1 MAEPVIFGNKN
12 WRPFIN
18 SKNGVTATHGLA
30 IASKCRAMGLGQMA
44 GLSLFYR
51 LRDWQFDTRDL
62 HARDPFKAVTEV
74 GFSVRYLTV
83 GFFILLYQLAVLSLV
98 REKVTFV
105 DRPERF
111 KANKHNL
118 ALKHAPVRHQIRVCR
133 FTAVQT
139 NQKHEA
145 AVYKMM
151 GQYSTH
157 LIETP

>member
-1 MAEPVIFGNKN
+1 
-12 WRPFIN
+12 
-18 SKNGVTATHGLA
+18 
-30 IASKCRAMGLGQMA
+30 MA

-62 HARDPFKAVTEV
+62 HARDPIQ
-74 GFSVRYLTV
+74 SRYRSRFFCPV
-83 GFFILLYQLAVLSLV
+83 PDGWIFILLYQLAVLSLV

-139 NQKHEA
+139 NQKHE
-145 AVYKMM
+145 
-151 GQYSTH
+151 GSGIQNDGGN
-157 LIETP
+157 IQPI